1 MLGWRGVPAR
11 IGTARAGDGPI
22 AASSAEE
29 PPVAGGSRLGPSSD
43 WRQHV
48 ETSKQAE
55 AKRTTYCL
63 RKLVNNSR
71 ETKHIK
77 AWSDGWLAKLRD
89 DQRRSGADL
98 ALIEADRD
106 TIDGTAG
113 NEGVKVVCG
122 LRTTPLLQAVVATA
136 KPHAH
141 SVHLQRVAVNHAGL
155 SDKIVGQ
162 RHARQ
167 NG

>member
-1 MLGWRGVPAR
+1 LF
-11 IGTARAGDGPI
+11 T
-22 AASSAEE
+22 
-29 PPVAGGSRLGPSSD
+29 
-43 WRQHV
+43 
-48 ETSKQAE
+48 
-55 AKRTTYCL
+55 
-63 RKLVNNSR
+63 NSR
-71 ETKHIK
+71 ETKRIK

-136 KPHAH
+136 KPNAH
-141 SVHLQRVAVNHAGL
+141 SVQRSKRPALRWLTRSKRISIPEASGN
-155 SDKIVGQ
+155 Q
-162 RHARQ
+162 
-167 NG
+167 